1 MGFDAQKVET
11 GIDEALDMVS
21 LSGWKDEW
29 PVKFSTGMLRRLE
42 LALALL
48 SDKSIYLLDEPTTH
62 LDPLSAKRFRNI
74 LRILAKEQGKTI
86 LFTSHL
92 MDDMEDIC
100 DRVVFL
106 KDGKVIFEGDP
117 EYLKNIIYS
126 KEIIR
131 LEVTNESPAL
141 FDKLKSLDGVVEVEK
156 LKSSNGLGIFNIIIE
171 KDNADVIPEISKVVL
186 KNGSSIFEI
195 RKIRPNL
202 NEVFIKI
209 YEESEQ
215 DET

>member
-1 MGFDAQKVET
+1 MAG
-11 GIDEALDMVS
+11 
-21 LSGWKDEW
+21 
-29 PVKFSTGMLRRLE
+29 KFSTGMLRRLE

-48 SDKSIYLLDEPTTH
+48 SDKPIYLLDEPTTH
-62 LDPLSAKRFRNI
+62 LDPLSAKKFRNI
-74 LRILAKEQGKTI
+74 LKILAKEQGKTI

-92 MDDMEDIC
+92 MDDIEDVC

-106 KDGKVIFEGDP
+106 KNGKIIFEGDP
-117 EYLKNIIYS
+117 EYLKDITYS
-126 KEIIR
+126 KEVIR
-131 LEVTNESPAL
+131 LEVIDESSVL
-141 FDKLKSLDGVVEVEK
+141 FDRLKSLDGVLDVKK